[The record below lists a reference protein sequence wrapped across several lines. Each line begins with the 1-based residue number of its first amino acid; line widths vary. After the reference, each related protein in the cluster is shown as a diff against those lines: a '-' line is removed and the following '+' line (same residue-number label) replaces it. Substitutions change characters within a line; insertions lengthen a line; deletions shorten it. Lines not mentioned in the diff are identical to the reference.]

1 MADNNNRQ
9 NVPAAFR
16 VPVAV
21 ATLPVTPPVP
31 AAEVV
36 REAPAQAQ
44 VEVTDEPP
52 FTVSP
57 LPKRMQ
63 DVAARK
69 PGPVEG
75 MTTIVPSVTVNTMRI
90 ADTWFHFEAGKAQDV
105 PTGMIPTL
113 VQQRII
119 PPRY

>member
-1 MADNNNRQ
+1 MADNKQ

-16 VPVAV
+16 VPVSTA
-21 ATLPVTPPVP
+21 ALPVTSTAPVV
-31 AAEVV
+31 EVV
-36 REAPAQAQ
+36 REAPPPQT
-44 VEVTDEPP
+44 EVTEEAP

-63 DVAARK
+63 DVAAK
-69 PGPVEG
+69 KAGPADG

-105 PTGMIPTL
+105 PTEMIPTL